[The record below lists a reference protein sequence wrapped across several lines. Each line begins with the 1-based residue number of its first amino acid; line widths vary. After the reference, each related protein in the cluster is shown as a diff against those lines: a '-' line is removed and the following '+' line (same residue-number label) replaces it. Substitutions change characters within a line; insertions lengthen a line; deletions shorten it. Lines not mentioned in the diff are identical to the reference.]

1 MKNCVYQAYIKNK
14 ILLTALKFFIR
25 IYHKGKTFV
34 NAINPQA
41 DLESNGNG
49 ELGFACCLNWFTLF
63 YMLPVFR
70 LFPICSSFLLH
81 IKWKIMQYKGF
92 PHSQI
97 SKESTC
103 NARDLG
109 SIPGSGRSPGE
120 GNGNPLQYSCLEN
133 PIAWQATVQGVAR
146 VGHNLVT
153 KSSAPMQY
161 KVFSQFGGG
170 L

>member
-14 ILLTALKFFIR
+14 ILLTALKFFIS

-70 LFPICSSFLLH
+70 LFPIVPPSYFTLNG
-81 IKWKIMQYKGF
+81 KQ
-92 PHSQI
+92 
-97 SKESTC
+97 C
-103 NARDLG
+103 NIRA
-109 SIPGSGRSPGE
+109 S
-120 GNGNPLQYSCLEN
+120 
-133 PIAWQATVQGVAR
+133 PIAKSVKNLPAMQETWVQFLGQEDPLEKGMAT
-146 VGHNLVT
+146 H
-153 KSSAPMQY
+153 SSTLA
-161 KVFSQFGGG
+161 
-170 L
+170 

>member
-133 PIAWQATVQGVAR
+133 PIAWQATVHGVTR
-146 VGHNLVT
+146 VRHDLPT
-153 KSSAPMQY
+153 KPQSWA
-161 KVFSQFGGG
+161 
-170 L
+170 